1 MENIETPKPNQ
12 ALPSL
17 NSLFLP
23 QFFQFIET
31 GSALSYVREQLSE
44 LNVRRLSGES
54 QQDFSSRTGDA
65 LRIGEV
71 CVHDPVKRV
80 EQFFFQIHS
89 ARPGRTCSPD
99 CHVAPSR
106 IPRSMIGVDE
116 NLVPI
121 HRRHMPVKISV
132 QGETHSYF
140 AAMYR

>member
-1 MENIETPKPNQ
+1 MNVQTNQ

-23 QFFQFIET
+23 QFFQFIKT

-44 LNVRRLSGES
+44 LSVRRLADES

-71 CVHDPVKRV
+71 FVHDPVQRV

-89 ARPGRTCSPD
+89 ARPGRTCSPRLP
-99 CHVAPSR
+99 CCPQQN
-106 IPRSMIGVDE
+106 PT
-116 NLVPI
+116 I
-121 HRRHMPVKISV
+121 HDRCR
-132 QGETHSYF
+132 
-140 AAMYR
+140 